1 MQTFLHERPLHI
13 IPSPLVLPNISV
25 VAGCIPN
32 LARILGIL
40 KSTSSSGVSPD
51 LEVVF
56 VDAII
61 RDPGFYD
68 QRPPLDSSFN
78 LFKLTPHVRLPLGV
92 SPRFFF
98 GP

>member
-1 MQTFLHERPLHI
+1 MQTFSHERPFHI
-13 IPSPLVLPNISV
+13 RPSPLVLPNISV

-32 LARILGIL
+32 LVRILGIS
-40 KSTSSSGVSPD
+40 KPTSSSGVSPD

-56 VDAII
+56 VDAIF

-68 QRPPLDSSFN
+68 QRPPVDSSFN
-78 LFKLTPHVRLPLGV
+78 LFNLTPRFRLPLGI